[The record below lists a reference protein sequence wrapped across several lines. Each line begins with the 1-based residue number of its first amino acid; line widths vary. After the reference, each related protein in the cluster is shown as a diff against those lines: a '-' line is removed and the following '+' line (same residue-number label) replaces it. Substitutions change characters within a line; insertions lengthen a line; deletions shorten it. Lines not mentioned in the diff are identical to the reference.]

1 MSIVLTNVTKSFSKP
16 PIPMIKNINLTIEKG
31 EFVSLTGKSGSGKST
46 LLYLIS
52 SLDMPTSGTIEIDG
66 NNISKMNSKE
76 IHSFRNKNMGFIF
89 QFHYLLPEFTSL
101 ENVLMP
107 ARKAGL
113 LKEKLILA
121 EELFEK
127 FDLKEKMHEPPGRLS
142 GGQQQRVA
150 IVRSM
155 IMNPAYIFADEPTGS
170 LDSSNGR
177 KVMEIFKSI
186 NREDKTTIILVTHD
200 TEFANYSSRKITL
213 VDGEIQT
220 I

>member
-1 MSIVLTNVTKSFSKP
+1 
-16 PIPMIKNINLTIEKG
+16 
-31 EFVSLTGKSGSGKST
+31 
-46 LLYLIS
+46 
-52 SLDMPTSGTIEIDG
+52 
-66 NNISKMNSKE
+66 MNSKE
-76 IHSFRNKNMGFIF
+76 IHSFRNRNMGFIF

-107 ARKAGL
+107 ARKAGI
-113 LKEKLILA
+113 LKEKRKFA

-177 KVMEIFKSI
+177 KVMEIFKTI
-186 NREDKTTIILVTHD
+186 NPVRYNITPDRICIEGKKTTL
-200 TEFANYSSRKITL
+200 SSGYFYHFFSSFTRS
-213 VDGEIQT
+213 
-220 I
+220 

>member
-1 MSIVLTNVTKSFSKP
+1 MAIILRDVIKSFSKP
-16 PIPMIKNINLTIEKG
+16 PIPIIKNINLKIDKG

-52 SLDMPTSGTIEIDG
+52 SLDMPTSGSIEIDG
-66 NNISKMNSKE
+66 NDLSKMNSKE
-76 IHSFRNKNMGFIF
+76 IHSFRNRNMGFIF

-107 ARKAGL
+107 ARKAGI
-113 LKEKLILA
+113 LKEKRKFA

-177 KVMEIFKSI
+177 KVMEIFKTI
-186 NREDKTTIILVTHD
+186 NNEEKTTIVLVTHD
-200 TEFANYSSRKITL
+200 IEFANYASRKIIL
-213 VDGEIQT
+213 VDGEVV
-220 I
+220 

>member
-1 MSIVLTNVTKSFSKP
+1 MAIILKDVIKSFSKP
-16 PIPMIKNINLTIEKG
+16 PIPIIKNINLKIDNG

-52 SLDMPTSGTIEIDG
+52 SLDMPTSGSIEIDG
-66 NNISKMNSKE
+66 NDLSKMNSNE
-76 IHSFRNKNMGFIF
+76 VHSFRNRNMGFIF

-107 ARKAGL
+107 ARKAGI
-113 LKEKLILA
+113 LKEKRKFA

-142 GGQQQRVA
+142 GGQLQRVA
-150 IVRSM
+150 IARSM
-155 IMNPAYIFADEPTGS
+155 IMSPAYIFADEPTGS

-177 KVMEIFKSI
+177 KVMEIFKTI
-186 NREDKTTIILVTHD
+186 NNEEKTTIVLVTHD
-200 TEFANYSSRKITL
+200 NEFANYASRKITL
-213 VDGEIQT
+213 LDGVVV
-220 I
+220 